1 MDDHQIQLVQAFE
14 KLEMVTA
21 CYDCDKIG
29 DAIEIAKQKKVK
41 PYVSNT
47 QAIID
52 SIDEMIS
59 GKTGNKIRVLMCSSD
74 RKEKG
79 GMNSV
84 IDQLMDHDWGE
95 HFQFSYLATH
105 ITGNPIKK
113 TLFFMNAYKKLKKL
127 IKKNTFDVIH
137 IHMSYKG
144 SFYRKYYVTKLCK
157 KNNKKVIIHLHGSE
171 FKDFYNS
178 GNEKRKK
185 QIRELFT
192 IADAS
197 IVLGEDWKKFISG
210 IAPKANV
217 IVINNA
223 VALPNIQTRAISD
236 NRTFLF
242 LGALIQR
249 KGVVDLLEA
258 VKQMKNR
265 DVSNF
270 HVLIAGSGAEE
281 NQLKEYA
288 EQNGLQSYVDFL
300 GWITKEQKPSLLE
313 KADVLVLPSYNEG
326 LPIAILEAMSYAL
339 PIISTDVGS
348 IAEAVQEDVNG
359 FLIAPGDVNALTD
372 AMVKLTV
379 NTKLWK
385 EESSMSRLICEKK
398 FSEDVFFKEVE
409 RVYFD
414 VCKG

>member
-1 MDDHQIQLVQAFE
+1 M
-14 KLEMVTA
+14 
-21 CYDCDKIG
+21 
-29 DAIEIAKQKKVK
+29 K

-95 HFQFSYLATH
+95 HFRFSYLATH

-178 GNEKRKK
+178 GNEKRKSK
-185 QIRELFT
+185 
-192 IADAS
+192 
-197 IVLGEDWKKFISG
+197 LG
-210 IAPKANV
+210 NY
-217 IVINNA
+217 
-223 VALPNIQTRAISD
+223 
-236 NRTFLF
+236 
-242 LGALIQR
+242 
-249 KGVVDLLEA
+249 LLL
-258 VKQMKNR
+258 QMQ
-265 DVSNF
+265 V
-270 HVLIAGSGAEE
+270 
-281 NQLKEYA
+281 
-288 EQNGLQSYVDFL
+288 
-300 GWITKEQKPSLLE
+300 
-313 KADVLVLPSYNEG
+313 
-326 LPIAILEAMSYAL
+326 
-339 PIISTDVGS
+339 
-348 IAEAVQEDVNG
+348 
-359 FLIAPGDVNALTD
+359 
-372 AMVKLTV
+372 
-379 NTKLWK
+379 
-385 EESSMSRLICEKK
+385 
-398 FSEDVFFKEVE
+398 
-409 RVYFD
+409 
-414 VCKG
+414 